1 MTTIRLRSLQLRL
14 AVQLAI
20 LYAVATAILVYQA
33 YDTAETLGERDLN
46 LRAADLAHHAV
57 PGPSGPRLDLKLGAR

>member
-20 LYAVATAILVYQA
+20 LYAVATAVAAAILVYQA

-46 LRAADLAHHAV
+46 LRAADFAHHAV
-57 PGPSGPRLDLKLGAR
+57 PLRITSG

>member
-20 LYAVATAILVYQA
+20 LYAVAAAILVYQA

-57 PGPSGPRLDLKLGAR
+57 PGPSGPRLVLKLGAR

>member
-20 LYAVATAILVYQA
+20 LYAVAAILVYQA